1 MKITRKFLPK
11 YYFLMKWELF
21 LFSIL
26 LLSFAIGLKNP
37 SMIIAIIIT
46 ILLAYAVSFFIGKR
60 IAVGTKCNFYEDKLV
75 YSFDFLFI
83 HRKKVIN
90 YKDVKD
96 IVYNQRFLQKKFGLG
111 DISIITDQ
119 KGPFIK
125 GIDICDVANVS
136 DVFKKLTETVGRK
149 IF

>member
-11 YYFLMKWELF
+11 YYFFVKWELL

-26 LLSFAIGLKNP
+26 LLLFSIGFKNLTVVIA
-37 SMIIAIIIT
+37 SVFTVIIA
-46 ILLAYAVSFFIGKR
+46 YAISFFIGKR
-60 IAVGTKCNFYEDKLV
+60 IAVGTKCNFYENNLV
-75 YSFDFLFI
+75 YTFDFLFI
-83 HRKKVIN
+83 HRKRVVN

-96 IVYNQRFLQKKFGLG
+96 IIYNQKFLQKKFGLG
-111 DISIITDQ
+111 DISIITEK
-119 KGPFIK
+119 KGPFIR

-136 DVFKKLTETVGRK
+136 EVFKKLTEDVGSK